1 MSKPEELE
9 AAMEKGLSVE
19 GPYVLQVEVD
29 PQVPVLLGTVGP
41 KTQYDPID

>member
-9 AAMEKGLSVE
+9 AAIEKGLSAA

-29 PQVPVLLGTVGP
+29 PQWPVLPGKVGP
-41 KTQYDPID
+41 KTQYDVID